1 VSRQEQGPYDFGP
14 SLPLDAV
21 PPGTTLLVSGPSLSR
36 AHALGLQL
44 VLAGPAAEG
53 RILLVPEGD
62 GGDLLAQCR
71 ELNSTPDYGR
81 LCLVATEGGD
91 GEARTEL
98 VGSAADLAEL
108 GLAFSS
114 FYEDLHG
121 EGVGRVRT
129 GVVSVSALLDATD
142 LRTAFRFLN
151 TVAGRITSADG
162 LGVLVLDPTDYDD
175 RTVGTLSQVADGR
188 VEVRG
193 VGEETPEL
201 RVAGLDDQPD
211 GWTAF

>member
-1 VSRQEQGPYDFGP
+1 VSGPEGRPYEFGP
-14 SLPLDAV
+14 SLPLGAV
-21 PPGTTLLVSGPSLSR
+21 PTGTTLLVTGPSLSR

-44 VLAGPAAEG
+44 VLAGPSSEG
-53 RILLVPEGD
+53 RILLAPEGD
-62 GGDLLAQCR
+62 GGALLAQCR

-91 GEARTEL
+91 DDARTEL
-98 VGSAADLAEL
+98 VGSAGDLAEL
-108 GLAFSS
+108 GLAFSA
-114 FYEDLHG
+114 FYEDLHR
-121 EGVGRVRT
+121 EGAGRVRT
-129 GVVSVSALLDATD
+129 GLVSASALLEATD
-142 LRTAFRFLN
+142 LRTTFRFLN

-162 LGVLVLDPTDYDD
+162 LGVLVFDPTDYDD

-211 GWTAF
+211 EWTAF